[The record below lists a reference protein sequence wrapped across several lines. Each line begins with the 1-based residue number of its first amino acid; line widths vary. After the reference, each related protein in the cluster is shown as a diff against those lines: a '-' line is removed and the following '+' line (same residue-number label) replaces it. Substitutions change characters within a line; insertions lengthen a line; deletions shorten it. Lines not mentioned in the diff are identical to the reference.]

1 MTGRGTLRLAAA
13 LATAA
18 LGAVLYWSLRLAY
31 ADVLSSRGDRES
43 VQRAVHLAP
52 ASSGYRARLSLL
64 LDAEGDRAA
73 ATAALQDALAASP
86 LEAAPWIA
94 LGLRRE
100 TAGDFAGAEHC
111 LLEAARLDRTYD
123 PRWALANYYF
133 RRTDWERFWF
143 WARRAAE
150 MAPPDMRGLFRLC
163 WNAPDGPVSTLARA
177 IPDRPEVWREYLAY
191 LVQEGAGPPLASL
204 AAKMAARPQPDDLPV
219 LLDACDRLLATGD
232 GAGALPV
239 WNALSARRLIP
250 CGVLSPQQGRSLS
263 NGGFSSPPT
272 ARGFDWRPARV
283 DGVSIS
289 RTIADPSLR
298 VAFSGRQP
306 ELCEVLWQYLP
317 LVPSTR
323 YRLAFECRTS
333 GIQAGAGL
341 RWRVAGALEG
351 GGTWAESADLG
362 GEHWSSGGVSF
373 QTPPHPA
380 LARLALLYERRPG
393 TTRIQG
399 AAWLRGLKLGFGP

>member
-18 LGAVLYWSLRLAY
+18 LGASLYWSLRLAY
-31 ADVLSSRGDRES
+31 ADLLSARGDRQS
-43 VQRAVHLAP
+43 VERAVHLAP
-52 ASSGYRARLSLL
+52 ASSGYHARLSLL
-64 LDAEGDRAA
+64 LDAEGGRAA
-73 ATAALQDALAASP
+73 STAALQDALAASP

-100 TAGDFAGAEHC
+100 TAGDFAGAERC

-133 RRTDWERFWF
+133 RRGNWDRFWL
-143 WARRAAE
+143 WVRRAAE

-163 WNAPDGPVSTLARA
+163 WNAPDGPVATLARA
-177 IPDRPEVWREYLAY
+177 IPDRPEVRREYLAY
-191 LVQEGAGPPLASL
+191 LVQEGAGPQLASL

-232 GAGALPV
+232 AAGALPI
-239 WNALSARRLIP
+239 WNGLSARRLIP
-250 CGVLSPQQGRSLS
+250 SGTLSPQQGRSLS
-263 NGGFSSPPT
+263 NGGLESPRT
-272 ARGFDWRPARV
+272 SRGFDWRLAAV
-283 DGVSIS
+283 EGVSIS

-306 ELCEVLWQYLP
+306 ERCEVLWQYLP

-323 YRLAFECRTS
+323 YRLEFECRAS

-341 RWRVAGALEG
+341 RWRIASALQG

-362 GEHWSSGGVSF
+362 GENWSPGDLSF
-373 QTPPHPA
+373 QTPSQPA
-380 LARLALLYERRPG
+380 LARLVLLYERRPG

-399 AAWLRGLKLGFGP
+399 AIWLRRLKLGFAP